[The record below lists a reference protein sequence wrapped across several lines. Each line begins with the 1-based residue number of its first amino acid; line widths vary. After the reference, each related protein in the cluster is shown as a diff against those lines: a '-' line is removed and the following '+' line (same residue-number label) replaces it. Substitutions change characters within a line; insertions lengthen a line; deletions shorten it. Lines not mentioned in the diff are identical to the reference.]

1 ADRMERLIG
10 DILAVSRIDSGR
22 ISVDFSRVDIGSV
35 VEHVCDEVR
44 PMLKGR
50 ILKCRALED
59 LPPIMGEARKLHQI
73 LVNLLTNAIKY
84 SEPGTQITFNAHA
97 DQSAVRFEVSDK
109 GVGIRK
115 AVHLALEKEGYE
127 VVEAETGAEAL
138 RRIELSKPDLI
149 LLDIMLPDVSGF
161 DVCRDIRKAGL
172 RVPIIILSAKT
183 EEIDVVVGLEIG
195 ADDYITKPFRTRELL
210 ARIAAHLRKARQ
222 EEEAVNQG
230 RLEFKD
236 LVINLNE
243 RRVFH
248 DSSEVMLTHTEF
260 DLLAFLA
267 SNAGKVLSR
276 EKILN
281 HVWGY
286 EYPIE
291 TRVIDVHIRNLRR
304 KIEQDPSHPFF
315 ILAVPGIGYRFTSAG
330 KLG

>member
-1 ADRMERLIG
+1 M
-10 DILAVSRIDSGR
+10 
-22 ISVDFSRVDIGSV
+22 
-35 VEHVCDEVR
+35 
-44 PMLKGR
+44 PPPKR
-50 ILKCRALED
+50 ILIVD
-59 LPPIMGEARKLHQI
+59 DEAM
-73 LVNLLTNAIKY
+73 
-84 SEPGTQITFNAHA
+84 
-97 DQSAVRFEVSDK
+97 
-109 GVGIRK
+109 IRK
-115 AVHLALEKEGYE
+115 AIHLALEKEGYE

-138 RRIELSKPDLI
+138 RRIELNKPDLI

-230 RLEFKD
+230 RFD
-236 LVINLNE
+236 LNE

-248 DSSEVMLTHTEF
+248 DSSEVLLTHTEF

>member
-1 ADRMERLIG
+1 M
-10 DILAVSRIDSGR
+10 
-22 ISVDFSRVDIGSV
+22 
-35 VEHVCDEVR
+35 
-44 PMLKGR
+44 PPPKR
-50 ILKCRALED
+50 ILIVD
-59 LPPIMGEARKLHQI
+59 DEAM
-73 LVNLLTNAIKY
+73 
-84 SEPGTQITFNAHA
+84 
-97 DQSAVRFEVSDK
+97 
-109 GVGIRK
+109 IRK
-115 AVHLALEKEGYE
+115 AIHLALEKEGYE

-138 RRIELSKPDLI
+138 RRIELNKPDLI

-236 LVINLNE
+236 LAIDLNE

-267 SNAGKVLSR
+267 SNARKDPQPRVGLRVPDRNAGDRRVHPQPPAEDRARSLAP
-276 EKILN
+276 IL
-281 HVWGY
+281 HPRG
-286 EYPIE
+286 PRH
-291 TRVIDVHIRNLRR
+291 RV
-304 KIEQDPSHPFF
+304 P
-315 ILAVPGIGYRFTSAG
+315 
-330 KLG
+330 

>member
-1 ADRMERLIG
+1 MSA
-10 DILAVSRIDSGR
+10 A
-22 ISVDFSRVDIGSV
+22 
-35 VEHVCDEVR
+35 
-44 PMLKGR
+44 K
-50 ILKCRALED
+50 K
-59 LPPIMGEARKLHQI
+59 I
-73 LVNLLTNAIKY
+73 LVVDDEAL
-84 SEPGTQITFNAHA
+84 
-97 DQSAVRFEVSDK
+97 
-109 GVGIRK
+109 IRK
-115 AVHLALEKEGYE
+115 AIRLPSEKEGYE
-127 VVEAETGAEAL
+127 VLEAENGTEAL
-138 RRIELSKPDLI
+138 RKIEVSKPDLI

-161 DVCRDIRKAGL
+161 DVCRDVRKAGL

-210 ARIAAHLRKARQ
+210 ARMAAHLRKVRQ
-222 EEEAVNQG
+222 DEQALDQG

-236 LVINLNE
+236 LVIDLNE
-243 RRVFH
+243 RRVFR
-248 DSSEVMLTHTEF
+248 DSSEVVLTHTEF

>member
-1 ADRMERLIG
+1 MPSA
-10 DILAVSRIDSGR
+10 
-22 ISVDFSRVDIGSV
+22 
-35 VEHVCDEVR
+35 
-44 PMLKGR
+44 K
-50 ILKCRALED
+50 K
-59 LPPIMGEARKLHQI
+59 I
-73 LVNLLTNAIKY
+73 LVVDDEAM
-84 SEPGTQITFNAHA
+84 
-97 DQSAVRFEVSDK
+97 
-109 GVGIRK
+109 IRK
-115 AVHLALEKEGYE
+115 AIRLACEKEGYE
-127 VVEAETGAEAL
+127 VIEAETGSEAL
-138 RRIELSKPDLI
+138 RKVDVSKPDLV

-161 DVCRDIRKAGL
+161 DVCRDIRKAGI
-172 RVPIIILSAKT
+172 RIPIIILSAKT
-183 EEIDVVVGLEIG
+183 EEIDIVVGLEIG

-222 EEEAVNQG
+222 EEEAINQG

-236 LVINLNE
+236 LVIDLNE
-243 RRVFH
+243 RRVFR
-248 DSSEVMLTHTEF
+248 DSQEVVLTHTEF

-304 KIEQDPSHPFF
+304 KIESDAAHPFF

-330 KLG
+330 KAT

>member
-1 ADRMERLIG
+1 MPPAKKILI
-10 DILAVSRIDSGR
+10 
-22 ISVDFSRVDIGSV
+22 VD
-35 VEHVCDEVR
+35 DEA
-44 PMLKGR
+44 M
-50 ILKCRALED
+50 
-59 LPPIMGEARKLHQI
+59 
-73 LVNLLTNAIKY
+73 
-84 SEPGTQITFNAHA
+84 
-97 DQSAVRFEVSDK
+97 
-109 GVGIRK
+109 IRK

-127 VVEAETGAEAL
+127 VVEAETGGEAL

-236 LVINLNE
+236 LVI
-243 RRVFH
+243 
-248 DSSEVMLTHTEF
+248 
-260 DLLAFLA
+260 DLFLA